1 MDKRSILQLIEHAFT
16 PAKEIELP
24 ELFSGRRDEILRGV
38 LAMRSPGASLCIHGM
53 RGVGKTSI
61 AKQLSLI
68 AAGNPVLLDLL
79 KKPELFD
86 PNLFC
91 LPTIFFSCDDTIAN
105 AEGLFRKLLSDRD
118 SLSGICRFN
127 NGTILQRVKQRH
139 TESAKLTSHLLEA
152 SETSETEIE
161 NVVAE
166 LDPVAA
172 FKSVTGEIAD
182 TTGKNHVLVVI
193 DEFERV
199 CDKVGI
205 ASIIRTSP
213 AAKFVMVGIAEDI
226 KKLIAD
232 HESVARQL
240 AEGTIVIRPM
250 DLKSLIEIIRRGEV
264 TFGGHLVFDDAVIRR
279 IASLASG
286 FPHWVHLLAK
296 YSAISATERGSSRT
310 ELVDLNQALN
320 DLVSRRLEPEYE
332 DRYLSVASGSVAK
345 ELVLRVF
352 AYDRSEE
359 HNVKRLYQQLADLGV
374 RRETAAVYVGILA
387 KSGVLRRVR
396 RGFYRF
402 EKPLFK
408 AYCAIRPPVY
418 PEGRKTN
425 VLLRSRTREVNS
437 TMIKFNLDDAVLEHL
452 SATFRVFQGQ
462 LSQGVLFKNKLK
474 IDN

>member
-1 MDKRSILQLIEHAFT
+1 
-16 PAKEIELP
+16 
-24 ELFSGRRDEILRGV
+24 
-38 LAMRSPGASLCIHGM
+38 
-53 RGVGKTSI
+53 
-61 AKQLSLI
+61 
-68 AAGNPVLLDLL
+68 
-79 KKPELFD
+79 
-86 PNLFC
+86 
-91 LPTIFFSCDDTIAN
+91 
-105 AEGLFRKLLSDRD
+105 
-118 SLSGICRFN
+118 
-127 NGTILQRVKQRH
+127 
-139 TESAKLTSHLLEA
+139 LTSHLLEA

-166 LDPVAA
+166 LDSVAA
-172 FKSVTGEIAD
+172 FKSVTSEIAD
-182 TTGKNHVLVVI
+182 ATGKSHVLVVI

-199 CDKVGI
+199 SNKVGI

-213 AAKFVMVGIAEDI
+213 AVKFVMVGIAEDI

-264 TFGGHLVFDDAVIRR
+264 SFSGHLGFEDAVIRR

-296 YSAISATERGSSRT
+296 YSAIAATERESPRI
-310 ELVDLNQALN
+310 ELVDLSQALN

-359 HNVKRLYQQLADLGV
+359 HNVKRLYGQLADLDV

-402 EKPLFK
+402 ERPLFK

-418 PEGRKTN
+418 PEARKTN
-425 VLLRSRTREVNS
+425 VLLRSRTREVS
-437 TMIKFNLDDAVLEHL
+437 PRMIKYNLDDVVLQHLTSTFRLYSKHL
-452 SATFRVFQGQ
+452 SQQ
-462 LSQGVLFKNKLK
+462 VLFSDLQKK
-474 IDN
+474 IDE